1 MQPIKI
7 VIADDHALFREGL
20 KRLLSS
26 EKSFQVIGEASNNE
40 EAVEVVDLMQPDIL
54 ILDLKMPRGDAVK
67 TLSEIATKS
76 PANESSDSHRLFGRR
91 KPLA

>member
-7 VIADDHALFREGL
+7 VIADDHGLFREGL

-40 EAVEVVDLMQPDIL
+40 EAVEVVDRMQPDIL
-54 ILDLKMPRGDAVK
+54 ILDLKMPSGDAVERCVK
-67 TLSEIATKS
+67 LLQKA
-76 PANESSDSHRLFGRR
+76 RQR
-91 KPLA
+91 K